1 MNSSLTTLRPTLT
14 IVTGASSNHFLP
26 LQSLLWTISKFE
38 PTARVVV
45 YDLGLTAEEHAELI
59 NTPPFLANW
68 ELRTFDFNKYPPH
81 FSMAENAGRMA
92 FRPAVLAEVAHEKC
106 AEPLSISLRSPLL
119 LWLDAGCQLREPL
132 DAIKATI
139 QREDIYC
146 PCAPGTIA
154 ACLHPSSHASLS
166 VTTDLLPLPIR
177 DAGICGFDLAN
188 PAVPKLLERWASVA
202 LDKNCTAP
210 DGSTRRTHRQDA
222 VFAVLLNQAAKV
234 NNWTLQGKRLRGLTI
249 KQDNLTLTETKF
261 RILGTSA
268 SRRPASG
275 SSLSNH
281 PLPK

>member
-1 MNSSLTTLRPTLT
+1 MNSSLITLRPTLT

-45 YDLGLTAEEHAELI
+45 YDLGLTAGEHAELI
-59 NTPPFLANW
+59 NTPPSLANW
-68 ELRTFDFNKYPPH
+68 ELRTFEFSKYPPH

-92 FRPAVLAEVAHEKC
+92 FRPTVLAEVAREFD
-106 AEPLSISLRSPLL
+106 AENRSTLHSSLL
-119 LWLDAGCQLREPL
+119 LWLDAGCQLRESL

-139 QREDIYC
+139 QRESVYC

-154 ACLHPSSHASLS
+154 ACLHPSSQASLS
-166 VTTDLLPLPIR
+166 VTADLLPLPIR

-188 PAVPKLLERWASVA
+188 PDVMKLLDRWASVA

-222 VFAVLLNQAAKV
+222 VFAVLLNQAVKV
-234 NNWTLQGKRLRGLTI
+234 NNWTLEAKRLRGLAI
-249 KQDNLTLTETKF
+249 KQDNLTLAETKF
-261 RILGTSA
+261 RILGAPA